1 MKRIFTAL
9 GLIAALVAPA
19 TALAA
24 DPPTVSLE
32 PGVAIPLTGPQADR
46 FNVGGA
52 LTLKPLIGLTPYL
65 DVGVAGTVIALPSRI
80 DGVDAG
86 TGYAIGPTLR
96 LKRPHDESN
105 TGRGFS
111 AVSPWIDGNA
121 QYMRTGPLDRLG
133 LSLAVGAAVPTSDS
147 RNLWIGPFV
156 RYTDV
161 LQSVVDRP
169 NFDNTDAHV
178 LIAGV
183 SFEFGASP
191 VKKKEVQPPPP
202 APPQAP
208 PKVEKPKDEPK
219 PVPPPEVPVVIHLQF
234 EGVVPFKVDSAVLSP
249 KVKSDLDAVIK
260 DLKENADWTIQIE
273 GHASSEGPPE
283 PYNQK
288 LSERRAQAVLDY
300 LKAAGLPADR
310 MTAKGFSS
318 TRPVASNATEAG
330 RSQNRRVELT
340 IDLVIQKGGS
350 K

>member
-65 DVGVAGTVIALPSRI
+65 DVGVAGTVIALPSKI

-86 TGYAIGPTLR
+86 TGYGIGPALR

-121 QYMRTGPLDRLG
+121 QYIRTGPLDRLG

-147 RNLWIGPFV
+147 RTLWIGPFV

-202 APPQAP
+202 APPPAPP
-208 PKVEKPKDEPK
+208 PKVEKPKDTPK
-219 PVPPPEVPVVIHLQF
+219 PQPPPPDVTVTLEFTGTL
-234 EGVVPFKVDSAVLSP
+234 PFKVDSAVLSP
-249 KVKSDLDAVIK
+249 KVKADLDSIIK

-310 MTAKGFSS
+310 MTAKGFSYS
-318 TRPVASNATEAG
+318 RPVADNKTEAG

-340 IDLVIQKGGS
+340 IDLVIKKGGS

>member
-1 MKRIFTAL
+1 MRRTLMKL
-9 GLIAALVAPA
+9 GLLAALLVPS

-24 DPPTVSLE
+24 DPPTLSVE
-32 PGVAIPLTGPQADR
+32 PGVAIPLTGPQVDR

-65 DVGVAGTVIALPSRI
+65 DVGVAGSVISLPSKI

-86 TGYAIGPTLR
+86 TAWGIGPTLR

-121 QYMRTGPLDRLG
+121 QYIRTGPLDRLG
-133 LSLAVGAAVPTSDS
+133 LSLAVGAAVPTSDA
-147 RNLWIGPFV
+147 RTLWIGPFV
-156 RYTDV
+156 RYTDL

-169 NFDNTDAHV
+169 QFDNTDAHV

-191 VKKKEVQPPPP
+191 VKKKVEPPP
-202 APPQAP
+202 APPPKP
-208 PKVEKPKDEPK
+208 PVIEQPKDDPK
-219 PVPPPEVPVVIHLQF
+219 PPPPDPDVTINVELSA
-234 EGVVPFKVDSAVLSP
+234 VVPFKVDSAVILP
-249 KVKSDLDAVIK
+249 ETKETLAHVVEVVKK
-260 DLKENADWTIQIE
+260 YADCQILVE

-288 LSERRAQAVLDY
+288 LSEKRAQAVVDY
-300 LKAAGLPADR
+300 LKAQGVPGDHL
-310 MTAKGFSS
+310 TAKGFSS
-318 TRPVASNATEAG
+318 TRPVADNATAAG
-330 RSQNRRVELT
+330 RSANRRVEMTLT
-340 IDLVIQKGGS
+340 FVIVRKGDS